1 MNILICD
8 DMLTEA
14 NALSTM
20 IADSGFEIN
29 TIVFDNAGNALN
41 YLRSDAVIDV
51 CFLDIIMPETSG
63 IALAEALRS
72 DGFKGEIV
80 FLSTSRDYG
89 PEAFGV
95 KAFNYLL
102 KPPTPESVCN
112 VLRELDEAQRHVDT
126 NGILVKISDES
137 RFVLFRD
144 ISHVEV
150 IRNSVCYRLMDGS
163 ELETRI
169 TFADVA
175 SQLLTDKRF
184 IQCHR
189 SYIVNMN
196 AVTVMRGSDLI
207 MRHGAIVPISRSYPD
222 AKEKYIKYVLGG
234 SGK

>member
-8 DMLTEA
+8 DILTEA
-14 NALSTM
+14 ELLSAM
-20 IADSGFEIN
+20 IVGSGFEVN
-29 TIVFDNAGNALN
+29 TIVFDNAGDALN
-41 YLRSDAVIDV
+41 CIRSDTVIDV
-51 CFLDIIMPETSG
+51 CFLDIIMPDMSG

-102 KPPTPESVCN
+102 KPPTPESVRN
-112 VLRELDEAQRHVDT
+112 VLCALDEARRYADT
-126 NGILVKISDES
+126 GGILVKTTDES

-150 IRNSVCYRLMDGS
+150 IRNNVYYRLKDSS
-163 ELETRI
+163 ELETR
-169 TFADVA
+169 TRFAEVA
-175 SQLLTDKRF
+175 TQLLTDNRF

-196 AVTVMRGSDLI
+196 AVTIMRGSDLI
-207 MRHGAIVPISRSYPD
+207 MQNGAIVPISRSYPE
-222 AKEKYIKYVLGG
+222 AKEQYIKYVLGG